1 MAARRAASHRQPTAG
16 HDRRQIRRRVLQ
28 SPGWDRVHVYYSY
41 QHEDS
46 DFLVGDTVIPGSPAV
61 CGGEKADV
69 RQNPLEVVIQKR
81 TGPPLY
87 RGRACHLY

>member
-1 MAARRAASHRQPTAG
+1 MIAG
-16 HDRRQIRRRVLQ
+16 KYGGGVFCNLPDGTVCMCN
-28 SPGWDRVHVYYSY
+28 YSY

-46 DFLVGDTVIPGSPAV
+46 DFLVGDTVILVVQRYAE
-61 CGGEKADV
+61 EKK
-69 RQNPLEVVIQKR
+69 QMYGKNPLEVVIQKR

>member
-16 HDRRQIRRRVLQ
+16 HDRRQMRRRVLQ

-46 DFLVGDTVIPGSPAV
+46 DFLVGDTVILV
-61 CGGEKADV
+61 ADV